1 MADQPVTREKLIN
14 ADKDVQVIEDFIKKS
29 KDETVT
35 TRFGDEIMT
44 LKGLE
49 EEVKKSGGYFKRY
62 TSLAAA
68 NADIANIPV
77 NGVVK
82 VTDAV
87 DGGDYERATAEAT
100 TLTKSPY
107 DPLTQ
112 AKAQTEEYVAD
123 EAVKLFAKSID
134 LGYTNNMPVRR
145 YTAAS
150 TFNDYTAG
158 TYQTL
163 ETGKVQISVPASG
176 SNAIKHYFTTNIAGQ
191 KFEAEFKVTTSNF
204 GGDAIGVGFRTGE
217 NFEVVSYS
225 NSGNLIRLNNYTNT
239 ILQSGLGS
247 YGVGDTV
254 LFKYELGVMKVY
266 VNGVLKGEV
275 PITAGNFIV
284 VGQMGFSHYL
294 SLVSGGSIDPI
305 RAYVAE
311 QIAGASLQNM
321 SVGYYSYDASSQT
334 FFAYTQVKG
343 NLYVG
348 FEVKHEVDMRDLIY
362 QDYWRIFQAL
372 FYTFDGEAMQPTG
385 KTALGTGE
393 SEFVFKQVSAKD
405 DFTGG
410 YHGDEI
416 ATGIKLMVDGF
427 PISTTSNIPLTAA
440 NKLEYIVQSTMHET
454 AEAGVFIPGHPV
466 IADHIKHTEFMR
478 GGYKTHNLVDWN
490 YAGTLSTLYHGIA
503 CIHKDVASIVFSDAD
518 YTDQAMTGSG
528 NNYFNAIGARLYKGR
543 NPTNGLAVEAA
554 AYQQKVDGADALSE
568 LFVHDRSTDSKY
580 YRKSP
585 ARTVSIGEKHESY
598 FECYFLAD

>member
-1 MADQPVTREKLIN
+1 MADIISLQELADAKLDAQSLERFIN
-14 ADKDVQVIEDFIKKS
+14 GGV
-29 KDETVT
+29 DEEVL

-62 TSLAAA
+62 ISLAAA

-87 DGGDYERATAEAT
+87 DGGDYERATVEAT
-100 TLTKSPY
+100 SLTKSPY
-107 DPLTQ
+107 DSLVR

-123 EAVKLFAKSID
+123 EAVKLFAKRID
-134 LGYTNNMPVRR
+134 LGYSNNMAVRR

-150 TFNDYTAG
+150 TFNDYAAG
-158 TYQTL
+158 MYQTL
-163 ETGKVQISVPASG
+163 VAGKVQLSVAASG
-176 SNAIKHYFTTNIAGQ
+176 SNAIKHYFNTGISAQNL
-191 KFEAEFKVTTSNF
+191 EAEFTVTHQQF
-204 GGDAIGVGFRTGE
+204 GGDAIGVGFREGD
-217 NFEVVSYS
+217 NHDVIAFS
-225 NSGNLIRLNNYTNT
+225 NSGNLIRFSNYTST
-239 ILQSGLGS
+239 ILQSGLGVYS
-247 YGVGDTV
+247 VGDKIK
-254 LFKYELGVMKVY
+254 FIYSGSKISVY
-266 VNGVLKGEV
+266 LNNVLKGEAS
-275 PITAGNFIV
+275 ITENGTII
-284 VGQMGFSHYL
+284 VGQMGFSRYL
-294 SLVSGGSIDPI
+294 SELGGGEIDPI
-305 RAYVAE
+305 RDYVKE
-311 QIAGASLQNM
+311 QIAGASFQGM
-321 SVGYYSYDASSQT
+321 GVGYYSYNATNQT

-372 FYTFDGEAMQPTG
+372 FYTFDGETMQPTG
-385 KTALGTGE
+385 KVALGVGE
-393 SEFVFKQVSAKD
+393 SEFVFKQISAKD

-416 ATGIKLMVDGF
+416 ATSIKLMIDGF
-427 PISTTSNIPLTAA
+427 PISTVSSIPLTSA

-454 AEAGVFIPGHPV
+454 AEDGVFITDHPI
-466 IADHIKHTEFMR
+466 IAYHTKHTEFKN
-478 GGYKTHNLVDWN
+478 GGYKTRNLVNWN

-503 CIHKDVASIVFSDAD
+503 CIHKDVASVVFSDKD

-543 NPTNGLAVEAA
+543 NPINGLAVETA
-554 AYQQKVDGADALSE
+554 AYQQKVDGADVLSE

-598 FECYFLAD
+598 FECYFTAI

>member
-1 MADQPVTREKLIN
+1 MVDEVITKQELIDAQKDAQSLDDFINGGDDQIVVTRLLKEYPTLANAIRQIYEKGG
-14 ADKDVQVIEDFIKKS
+14 KFYP
-29 KDETVT
+29 
-35 TRFGDEIMT
+35 T
-44 LKGLE
+44 LAE
-49 EEVKKSGGYFKRY
+49 
-62 TSLAAA
+62 A
-68 NADIANIPV
+68 NADIANIRTDV
-77 NGVVK
+77 YVITGDNGAYYK
-82 VTDAV
+82 
-87 DGGDYERATAEAT
+87 ATEEAA

-112 AKAQTEEYVAD
+112 AKAQTEEYVDD
-123 EAVKLFAKSID
+123 EALNLFAKLID
-134 LGYTNNMPVRR
+134 LGYSNNMAVRR

-150 TFNDYTAG
+150 TFNDYAAG
-158 TYQTL
+158 MYQTL
-163 ETGKVQISVPASG
+163 VAGKVQLSVTASG
-176 SNAIKHYFTTNIAGQ
+176 SNGIKHYFNTAIAARNFQ
-191 KFEAEFKVTTSNF
+191 AEFTVNHQQFS
-204 GGDAIGVGFRTGE
+204 GDAIGVGFKNGDNNE
-217 NFEVVSYS
+217 IIAFS
-225 NSGNLIRLNNYTNT
+225 NSGNLNRISNYTNT
-239 ILQSGLGS
+239 VLQSGLGT
-247 YGVGDTV
+247 YGVGD
-254 LFKYELGVMKVY
+254 KVKFVY
-266 VNGVLKGEV
+266 SNSKISVYLNNVLKGEAS
-275 PITAGNFIV
+275 ITEGGTII
-284 VGQMGFSHYL
+284 VGQMGFSRYL
-294 SLVSGGSIDPI
+294 SELGGGEIDPI
-305 RAYVAE
+305 RDYVKE
-311 QIAGASLQNM
+311 QIAGASFQNM
-321 SVGYYSYDASSQT
+321 SVGYYTYDASSQT

-372 FYTFDGEAMQPTG
+372 FYTFDGETMQPTG

-416 ATGIKLMVDGF
+416 ATSIKLMADGLL
-427 PISTTSNIPLTAA
+427 ISTASSTPLTAS

-454 AEAGVFIPGHPV
+454 AEGGVFVPGHPV
-466 IADHIKHTEFMR
+466 IAYHTKHTEFKG

-490 YAGTLSTLYHGIA
+490 YAGTLSTLYHGIS
-503 CIHKDVASIVFSDAD
+503 CIHKDVASIVFTDKD
-518 YTDQAMTGSG
+518 YTDQAMTGST

-585 ARTVSIGEKHESY
+585 ARTVSTGEKHESY
-598 FECYFLAD
+598 FECYFLAI

>member
-35 TRFGDEIMT
+35 TRFGDQIMT

-49 EEVKKSGGYFKRY
+49 DEVKKSGGYFKRY

-68 NADIANIPV
+68 NADIANIPA
-77 NGVVK
+77 NSVVK
-82 VTDAV
+82 VTDTV
-87 DGGDYERATAEAT
+87 DGGDYEKVSEEAA

-107 DPLTQ
+107 DPLEQ

-123 EAVKLFAKSID
+123 EAVKLFAKRID
-134 LGYTNNMPVRR
+134 LGYSNNMAVRR

-150 TFNDYTAG
+150 TFNDYAAG
-158 TYQTL
+158 MYQTL
-163 ETGKVQISVPASG
+163 VAGKVQLSVTASG
-176 SNAIKHYFTTNIAGQ
+176 SNGIKHFFNTAIGARNFQ
-191 KFEAEFKVTTSNF
+191 AEFTVTHQQF
-204 GGDAIGVGFRTGE
+204 DGDAIGVGFKNGDNNE
-217 NFEVVSYS
+217 IIAFS
-225 NSGNLIRLNNYTNT
+225 NSGNLNRISNYTNT
-239 ILQSGLGS
+239 VLQSGLGT
-247 YGVGDTV
+247 YGVGD
-254 LFKYELGVMKVY
+254 KVKFVY
-266 VNGVLKGEV
+266 SNSKISVYLNNVLKGEAS
-275 PITAGNFIV
+275 ITESGTII
-284 VGQMGFSHYL
+284 VGQMGFSRYL
-294 SLVSGGSIDPI
+294 SELGGGEIDPI
-305 RAYVAE
+305 RDYVKE
-311 QIAGASLQNM
+311 QIAGASFQNM
-321 SVGYYSYDASSQT
+321 SVGYYAYDASSQT

-372 FYTFDGEAMQPTG
+372 FYTFDGETMQPTG

-393 SEFVFKQVSAKD
+393 SEFVFKQTSAKD

-416 ATGIKLMVDGF
+416 ATSIKLMIDGF
-427 PISTTSNIPLTAA
+427 PISTVSSIPLTAA

-454 AEAGVFIPGHPV
+454 SEGGIFVPGHPV
-466 IADHIKHTEFMR
+466 IADHMKHTEFLR
-478 GGYKTHNLVDWN
+478 GGYKTRNLLGWR
-490 YAGTLSTLYHGIA
+490 YAGTLSTLYHGIS
-503 CIHKDVASIVFSDAD
+503 CIHKDVASVVFTDKD

-528 NNYFNAIGARLYKGR
+528 NNYFNAIDARLYKGR
-543 NPTNGLAVEAA
+543 TPTNGLAVEAA

-585 ARTVSIGEKHESY
+585 ARAVSIGEKHESY
-598 FECYFLAD
+598 FECYFTAI

>member
-1 MADQPVTREKLIN
+1 MADQILTPQRLIN
-14 ADKDVQVIEDFIKKS
+14 GDKDLQTIEDFMKI
-29 KDETVT
+29 KDETIT

-44 LKGLE
+44 MNGLQ

-62 TSLAAA
+62 TTLAAA

-77 NGVVK
+77 NSVVK

-87 DGGDYERATAEAT
+87 DGGDYEKATVEAIS
-100 TLTKSPY
+100 LTKSPY
-107 DPLTQ
+107 DSLVR
-112 AKAQTEEYVAD
+112 AKSQTEEYVAD
-123 EAVKLFAKSID
+123 EAVKLFAKRID
-134 LGYTNNMPVRR
+134 LGYSNNMTVRR

-204 GGDAIGVGFRTGE
+204 GGDAIGVGFKTGE
-217 NFEVVSYS
+217 NFEVIAYS
-225 NSGNLIRLNNYTNT
+225 NSGNLIKTNNYASS

-254 LFKYELGVMKVY
+254 LFKYNLGVMKVY
-266 VNGVLKGEV
+266 VNGVLKGEA
-275 PITAGNFIV
+275 PITSGNFIT
-284 VGQMGFSHYL
+284 VGQMGFSRYL

-305 RAYVAE
+305 RDYVTA
-311 QIAGASLQNM
+311 QIAAASFQNL
-321 SVGYYSYDASSQT
+321 SAGYYSYNASSQT

-372 FYTFDGEAMQPTG
+372 FYTFDGETMQPTG
-385 KTALGTGE
+385 KVALGTGE
-393 SEFVFKQVSAKD
+393 SEFVFKQTAAKD

-416 ATGIKLMVDGF
+416 VTNMKILVDGLVVSTASS
-427 PISTTSNIPLTAA
+427 ISLAPAKKI
-440 NKLEYIVQSTMHET
+440 EYIEESTMHET
-454 AEAGVFIPGHPV
+454 AEGGIFIAGHPI
-466 IADHIKHTEFMR
+466 IAYHTKHTEFKN
-478 GGYKTHNLVDWN
+478 GGYKTRNLIDPN
-490 YAGTLSTLYHGIA
+490 YNGLLSTLYHGIS

-598 FECYFLAD
+598 FECYFTAI

>member
-1 MADQPVTREKLIN
+1 
-14 ADKDVQVIEDFIKKS
+14 
-29 KDETVT
+29 
-35 TRFGDEIMT
+35 MT
-44 LKGLE
+44 E
-49 EEVKKSGGYFKRY
+49 MISTE
-62 TSLAAA
+62 
-68 NADIANIPV
+68 DIAN
-77 NGVVK
+77 VK
-82 VTDAV
+82 RDLNDIGKAANEDAV
-87 DGGDYERATAEAT
+87 VTPRYGEPFKSLPMIAREYDENSGIKGFSTLSEFEAVKATIPAYTVINIGEAGPNQGQNFWNGT
-100 TLTKSPY
+100 TLTKSAY

-163 ETGKVQISVPASG
+163 VAGKVQLSVVAG
-176 SNAIKHYFTTNIAGQ
+176 GTNAIKHFFNTNIAARN
-191 KFEAEFKVTTSNF
+191 FEAEFTVTHQQLS
-204 GGDAIGVGFRTGE
+204 GDAVGVGFKNGE
-217 NFEVVSYS
+217 NNEIITLSS
-225 NSGNLIRLNNYTNT
+225 SGNIIRMVNYANT
-239 ILQSGLGS
+239 ILQSGVGT
-247 YGVGDTV
+247 YGAGD
-254 LFKYELGVMKVY
+254 KVKFIY
-266 VNGVLKGEV
+266 RDSKISIYLNNALKGEAS
-275 PITAGNFIV
+275 ITESGTII
-284 VGQMGFSHYL
+284 VGQMGFSRYL
-294 SLVSGGSIDPI
+294 SELGGGVIDPI
-305 RAYVAE
+305 RDYVQE
-311 QIAGASLQNM
+311 QISLISGN
-321 SVGYYSYDASSQT
+321 SLSPAYYSYNATTQT
-334 FFAYTQVKG
+334 FFAYTQIKDS
-343 NLYVG
+343 LYVG

-372 FYTFDGEAMQPTG
+372 FYTFDGETMQPTG

-416 ATGIKLMVDGF
+416 ATSIKLMADGF
-427 PISTTSNIPLTAA
+427 PISTASSIPLTAA

-478 GGYKTHNLVDWN
+478 GGYKTRNSLEWE
-490 YAGTLSTLYHGIA
+490 YAGTLSTLYHGVS

-585 ARTVSIGEKHESY
+585 ARNVAVGEKHESY
-598 FECYFLAD
+598 FECYFLAV